1 MISESQQEQASLYAL
16 GALEER
22 ERIAFENELRV
33 SGELRDLVQDLK
45 RAAVLVARGM
55 PQLDPPPQLRE
66 KILQRVEEVGRA
78 APRAPSS
85 AIGGAPGVTRPAT
98 AFAALAGLRFEAGA
112 SDQGWKAL
120 PVPGAYIK
128 LLSLEKERGY
138 AVLMGKLDPGTR
150 YPAHVNAGPEDF
162 FILTGDLVIGDR
174 KLVAGDFHHADQGS
188 QHAENYSV
196 EGCTL
201 LAVLTT
207 DDPLVAFAMA

>member
-1 MISESQQEQASLYAL
+1 
-16 GALEER
+16 
-22 ERIAFENELRV
+22 V
-33 SGELRDLVQDLK
+33 P
-45 RAAVLVARGM
+45 AAV
-55 PQLDPPPQLRE
+55 
-66 KILQRVEEVGRA
+66 
-78 APRAPSS
+78 
-85 AIGGAPGVTRPAT
+85 
-98 AFAALAGLRFEAGA
+98 AALAGLRFVDSAD
-112 SDQGWKAL
+112 SKDWKPL

-128 LLSLEKERGY
+128 LLTLEKERGY

-150 YPAHVNAGPEDF
+150 YPAHVKAGPEDF

-174 KLVAGDFHHADQGS
+174 KMRAGDFHHADGGS